1 MRPNWDRRASAP
13 QFSSLFYDGTQFAP
27 FQARLETVF
36 AMRRLTFQIEQTAT
50 LNGGRAKAEPKAQ
63 PRDFNARP
71 NMLRAQVF
79 QKYSGSNLP
88 ARGVFEDFG
97 VAAR

>member
-1 MRPNWDRRASAP
+1 
-13 QFSSLFYDGTQFAP
+13 
-27 FQARLETVF
+27 
-36 AMRRLTFQIEQTAT
+36 MRRLTFQIEQTAT